1 MKNKK
6 EILLI
11 LCTVC
16 VLLVI
21 TVFSI
26 LNWGTIIRLFHEMIM
41 GVAIVK
47 EYVLSLG
54 VAGVLAITLIIIAC
68 FFFPVVSSVPV
79 QLASA
84 ISYGLPFGIV
94 HVIVSVF
101 LASQLTFLFTRTFR
115 VFQSAKQ
122 RKKQQLMEEKI
133 RNSKRSIVHFLLLA
147 YLAPFV
153 PFLLIH
159 TVAANSGI
167 KWRTYAL
174 ITLLGPIPD
183 IVVTLWLGEKITST
197 FSPAVSFSILMLI
210 VLCVVLFIL
219 YREKLVDL
227 IFEPRKEGDCTNGEQ
242 TVK

>member
-1 MKNKK
+1 MKRKK
-6 EILLI
+6 EFFLI
-11 LCTVC
+11 LGTVC
-16 VLLVI
+16 VLLVL
-21 TVFSI
+21 TVFAVM
-26 LNWGTIIRLFHEMIM
+26 NWGTIVHLFYEMVM
-41 GVAIVK
+41 GVSIVK

-54 VAGVLAITLIIIAC
+54 IGGILAISLIIIVC
-68 FFFPVVSSVPV
+68 FFFPVISSVPV

-84 ISYGLPFGIV
+84 ISYGLSFGII
-94 HVIVSVF
+94 HVVISVF

-115 VFQSAKQ
+115 IFQSPRQ
-122 RKKQQLMEEKI
+122 RQKQQLMEEKI

-197 FSPAVSFSILMLI
+197 SSPAVSFGILMLI
-210 VLCVVLFIL
+210 VLCVVLFIV
-219 YREKLVDL
+219 YKEKLVDL
-227 IFEPRKEGDCTNGEQ
+227 IFEPRKEGDHVNGEQ